1 MSAFYKTI
9 TISARGGIA
18 RVTID
23 NDPVNVLSLQMMAE
37 LTAFLENIKDDEIIK
52 VVIFDSANPDFFIAH
67 VDMTIAEDPKAF
79 ETLAAFALP
88 GLNPFQSLS
97 ERVRRLPQVTIVQL
111 EGMARGGGAEFVA
124 AADMSFAAIGRG
136 ALGQPEA
143 LMGIVPGGAGTQ
155 YLRHRVG
162 RNRALEILLGADLF
176 DAQTAERYGWINRAM
191 PADTIGAFV
200 ANLAQNI
207 AALPDGVIAA
217 AKRVVPADDYSAG
230 LESENAAWASLFTQ
244 PVAGQLLL
252 GGLKRGA
259 QTPEVERKIEVMLRK
274 LVTELQ

>member
-1 MSAFYKTI
+1 MSASYQ
-9 TISARGGIA
+9 TISVVTQGGIA

-23 NDPVNVLSLQMMAE
+23 NAPVNVLSLQMMAD
-37 LTAFLENIKDDEIIK
+37 LTAFLDAVKDDQATK
-52 VVIFDSANPDFFIAH
+52 VVVFDSANPDFFIAH
-67 VDMTIAEDPKAF
+67 VDMTMAEDPNVF
-79 ETLAAFALP
+79 EKLAALTLP

-136 ALGQPEA
+136 ALGQVEA

-162 RNRALEILLGADLF
+162 RNRALEILLGAALF
-176 DAQTAERYGWINRAM
+176 DAQTAERYGWINRAL
-191 PADTIGAFV
+191 PADTIAAFV
-200 ANLAQNI
+200 DTLAQNI
-207 AALPDGVIAA
+207 AALADGVIAA
-217 AKRVVPADDYSAG
+217 AKQSVPTDDYGTG

-244 PVAGQLLL
+244 PAAGRLIL
-252 GGLKRGA
+252 GGLELGA
-259 QTPEVERKIEVMLRK
+259 QTPEVERNLEIMLRT
-274 LVTELQ
+274 LAAQPA